1 MPATSSVSR
10 AVKETRAD
18 LEQLQGAWL
27 SVSGRHQAEFLIA
40 GNLFAVKFLNGKI
53 YMGTLDL
60 DAGERPKEML
70 MRIDEGP
77 LRHKG
82 KFALCIYELTGDT
95 LRWCPTEPG
104 SDERLSGPHGHAD
117 RGGAGCPQRA
127 AGDVHLSRRRGRAP
141 LVPDGARRRIPPDP
155 VPQRG

>member
-1 MPATSSVSR
+1 MPGSLPAIPFADATDRQAAVPGQGDPMPATSSVSR

-18 LEQLQGAWL
+18 LELLQGAWI

-40 GNLFAVKFLNGKI
+40 GNLFAIKFLNGKI

-82 KFALCIYELTGDT
+82 KFALRSEEHTSELQSLTN
-95 LRWCPTEPG
+95 LVC
-104 SDERLSGPHGHAD
+104 RL
-117 RGGAGCPQRA
+117 
-127 AGDVHLSRRRGRAP
+127 L
-141 LVPDGARRRIPPDP
+141 L
-155 VPQRG
+155 